1 MNLEEL
7 KKKMD
12 EEHYIYDDTLSTVLY
27 VALQLGR
34 PLLIEGA
41 AGVGK
46 TEVAKVMAAALD
58 RELVRLQCYEGLDE
72 SKALY
77 EWNYQKQLLSIQVN
91 MNAQDRE
98 ALTRSLFSDEYLL
111 ERPLLKSIRSEKPVV
126 LLIDEIDKADEE
138 FEAFLLELLSEMQ
151 VTIPEVGTIR
161 ANSVPFVVLTSN
173 RARPLS
179 EALRRR
185 CAYLYI
191 EYPDMEKEL
200 AILRAKL
207 PHVDDRLCAQVAL
220 AVQKLRSNEVILKKP
235 SIAETLDWAA
245 ALDALGIR
253 ELTPDALR
261 KTAGF
266 VLKNN
271 EDMAAL
277 ARQTADKLDAMGIK
291 FKVVNVVDLV
301 KLQSAKENNE
311 ALSDE
316 EFAELFTEDKPV
328 LFAYHSY
335 ARDVRGLIYDRPNH
349 DNFNVHGYEEQ
360 GSTTTPYDMVRVNNI
375 DRYELQAEA
384 LRMIDADKYADKIN
398 ELEAFRQE
406 AFQFAVD
413 NGYDHPDYTDWVYSG
428 VNTNK
433 QGAVS
438 ATAATAGDN
447 E

>member
-1 MNLEEL
+1 
-7 KKKMD
+7 MD
-12 EEHYIYDDTLSTVLY
+12 QAHYIYDDTLATVLA
-27 VALQLGR
+27 VALELGR

-46 TEVAKVMAAALD
+46 TEIAKVMASALD
-58 RELVRLQCYEGLDE
+58 RDLVRLQCYEGLDE

-91 MNAQDRE
+91 MASQDRE
-98 ALTRSLFSDEYLL
+98 ALTQSLFTDAYLL

-161 ANSVPFVVLTSN
+161 AKTIPFVILTSN

-191 EYPDMEKEL
+191 QYPEMEKEL

-220 AVQKLRSNEVILKKP
+220 AVQKLRSNETILKKP

-261 KTAGF
+261 STAGF
-266 VLKNN
+266 ILKNS
-271 EDMAAL
+271 EDLAAL
-277 ARQTADKLDAMGIK
+277 QEM
-291 FKVVNVVDLV
+291 
-301 KLQSAKENNE
+301 
-311 ALSDE
+311 E
-316 EFAELFTEDKPV
+316 EEGHHCACGGNCGE
-328 LFAYHSY
+328 HS
-335 ARDVRGLIYDRPNH
+335 
-349 DNFNVHGYEEQ
+349 HG
-360 GSTTTPYDMVRVNNI
+360 
-375 DRYELQAEA
+375 
-384 LRMIDADKYADKIN
+384 
-398 ELEAFRQE
+398 
-406 AFQFAVD
+406 
-413 NGYDHPDYTDWVYSG
+413 
-428 VNTNK
+428 
-433 QGAVS
+433 
-438 ATAATAGDN
+438 
-447 E
+447 

>member
-1 MNLEEL
+1 MDIQTL
-7 KKKMD
+7 KQKMD
-12 EEHYIYDDTLSTVLY
+12 QAGYIYDETLATVLT

-46 TEVAKVMAAALD
+46 TEIAKVMAAALD
-58 RELVRLQCYEGLDE
+58 RDLVRLQCYEGLDE

-91 MNAQDRE
+91 MNSEDRDG
-98 ALTRSLFSDEYLL
+98 LTKSLFSDEYLL

-151 VTIPEVGTIR
+151 VSIPEVGTIKAR
-161 ANSVPFVVLTSN
+161 SIPFVVLTSN

-191 EYPDMEKEL
+191 EYPDLEKEL

-207 PHVDDRLCAQVAL
+207 PHVDDRLCAQVAM
-220 AVQKLRSNEVILKKP
+220 AVQKLRSNESVLKKP

-245 ALDALGIR
+245 ALDALGIK

-261 KTAGF
+261 NTAGF

-277 ARQTADKLDAMGIK
+277 EDAHTC
-291 FKVVNVVDLV
+291 D
-301 KLQSAKENNE
+301 
-311 ALSDE
+311 
-316 EFAELFTEDKPV
+316 
-328 LFAYHSY
+328 
-335 ARDVRGLIYDRPNH
+335 H
-349 DNFNVHGYEEQ
+349 DGHHCACGGHHHG
-360 GSTTTPYDMVRVNNI
+360 
-375 DRYELQAEA
+375 
-384 LRMIDADKYADKIN
+384 
-398 ELEAFRQE
+398 
-406 AFQFAVD
+406 
-413 NGYDHPDYTDWVYSG
+413 
-428 VNTNK
+428 
-433 QGAVS
+433 
-438 ATAATAGDN
+438 
-447 E
+447 

>member
-12 EEHYIYDDTLSTVLY
+12 EEHYIYDDTLATVLY

-72 SKALY
+72 SK
-77 EWNYQKQLLSIQVN
+77 
-91 MNAQDRE
+91 
-98 ALTRSLFSDEYLL
+98 
-111 ERPLLKSIRSEKPVV
+111 
-126 LLIDEIDKADEE
+126 
-138 FEAFLLELLSEMQ
+138 AFLLELLSEMQ

-277 ARQTADKLDAMGIK
+277 DAEEMGGCHCGGC
-291 FKVVNVVDLV
+291 
-301 KLQSAKENNE
+301 EG
-311 ALSDE
+311 
-316 EFAELFTEDKPV
+316 
-328 LFAYHSY
+328 H
-335 ARDVRGLIYDRPNH
+335 H
-349 DNFNVHGYEEQ
+349 HG
-360 GSTTTPYDMVRVNNI
+360 
-375 DRYELQAEA
+375 
-384 LRMIDADKYADKIN
+384 
-398 ELEAFRQE
+398 
-406 AFQFAVD
+406 
-413 NGYDHPDYTDWVYSG
+413 
-428 VNTNK
+428 
-433 QGAVS
+433 
-438 ATAATAGDN
+438 
-447 E
+447 

>member
-1 MNLEEL
+1 MDLATL
-7 KKKMD
+7 KQKMD
-12 EEHYIYDDTLSTVLY
+12 DAKYIYDDTLATVLA

-46 TEVAKVMAAALD
+46 TEIAKVMASALD
-58 RELVRLQCYEGLDE
+58 RDLVRLQCYEGLDE

-91 MNAQDRE
+91 MGKQDSDQ
-98 ALTRSLFSDEYLL
+98 LTKSLFSDEYLL
-111 ERPLLKSIRSEKPVV
+111 ERPLLQSIRSEKPVV

-161 ANSVPFVVLTSN
+161 AKSVPFVVLTSN

-191 EYPDMEKEL
+191 QYPDMEKEL

-207 PHVDDRLCAQVAL
+207 PHVDDRLHAQVAL
-220 AVQKLRSNEVILKKP
+220 AVQKLRANESILKKP

-261 KTAGF
+261 QTAGF

-271 EDMAAL
+271 EDL
-277 ARQTADKLDAMGIK
+277 AVLEQLD
-291 FKVVNVVDLV
+291 
-301 KLQSAKENNE
+301 
-311 ALSDE
+311 DE
-316 EFAELFTEDKPV
+316 EAPHEC
-328 LFAYHSY
+328 HC
-335 ARDVRGLIYDRPNH
+335 GGH
-349 DNFNVHGYEEQ
+349 CGGHHHG
-360 GSTTTPYDMVRVNNI
+360 
-375 DRYELQAEA
+375 
-384 LRMIDADKYADKIN
+384 
-398 ELEAFRQE
+398 
-406 AFQFAVD
+406 
-413 NGYDHPDYTDWVYSG
+413 
-428 VNTNK
+428 
-433 QGAVS
+433 
-438 ATAATAGDN
+438 
-447 E
+447 

>member
-1 MNLEEL
+1 MNLAEL
-7 KKKMD
+7 KSKMD
-12 EEHYIYDDTLSTVLY
+12 QAHYIYDDTLATVLA
-27 VALQLGR
+27 VALELGR

-46 TEVAKVMAAALD
+46 TEIAKVMASALD
-58 RELVRLQCYEGLDE
+58 RDLVRLQCYEGLDE

-91 MNAQDRE
+91 MASQDRE
-98 ALTRSLFSDEYLL
+98 SLTQSLFTDAYLL

-161 ANSVPFVVLTSN
+161 AKTIPFVILTSN

-191 EYPDMEKEL
+191 QYPDMEKEL

-220 AVQKLRSNEVILKKP
+220 AVQKLRSNEAILKKP

-261 KTAGF
+261 STAGF
-266 VLKNN
+266 ILKNS
-271 EDMAAL
+271 EDLAAL
-277 ARQTADKLDAMGIK
+277 QEM
-291 FKVVNVVDLV
+291 
-301 KLQSAKENNE
+301 
-311 ALSDE
+311 E
-316 EFAELFTEDKPV
+316 EEGHHCACGGNCGE
-328 LFAYHSY
+328 HS
-335 ARDVRGLIYDRPNH
+335 
-349 DNFNVHGYEEQ
+349 HG
-360 GSTTTPYDMVRVNNI
+360 
-375 DRYELQAEA
+375 
-384 LRMIDADKYADKIN
+384 
-398 ELEAFRQE
+398 
-406 AFQFAVD
+406 
-413 NGYDHPDYTDWVYSG
+413 
-428 VNTNK
+428 
-433 QGAVS
+433 
-438 ATAATAGDN
+438 
-447 E
+447 